1 MPVLKRS
8 GLTLFIRFA
17 FLLLLSCGLSADIR
31 LIGADPSG
39 SDDVAVPPWDGGFPK
54 KDREGSHHINPY
66 ADERPLF
73 IINSENYLQHKDR
86 LSAGLIALLKQY
98 PDTFSIP
105 VYPSHRSANYPN
117 WFYETMRKNHSDVAL
132 LENGNAIRNPIA
144 GVNFPNPKSGLE
156 AIWNHLARWRG
167 IYVSRQVT
175 EAIVYDDGKRRA
187 FRAMQS
193 ASLELFRPSQEAIT
207 DKSALLYYYSKIL
220 EPVNLSGGALL
231 VVDYLNQHKYPRQ
244 TWSYDASQRRV
255 KRIPHVTHDSA
266 ALMVEGLRT
275 ADDTDMFNG
284 SPERYDWDL
293 VGKRIM
299 YIPYNSYEFT
309 SPAVSYD
316 DLLTRYHPNPKY
328 TRFEAH
334 RVWEVVATLK
344 SDAYHVYKKRVF
356 YIDEDSWSIAI
367 ADQYDRHGKIW
378 RISMAHLKNYYEVP
392 LIFSTSEV
400 YLDLKSKYYNV
411 AGLTNE
417 EKSSGDFSDTPPPK
431 SYFSPAGLRSRLT
444 R

>member
-1 MPVLKRS
+1 MKSLNHS
-8 GLTLFIRFA
+8 GLAAWLPFFI
-17 FLLLLSCGLSADIR
+17 LLLFGSHSLADIR
-31 LIGADPSG
+31 LIGADSAASKDG
-39 SDDVAVPPWDGGFPK
+39 TVPVWQGGLPQK
-54 KDREGSHHINPY
+54 NREGSHHTNPY
-66 ADERPLF
+66 ADESPLF
-73 IINSENYLQHKDR
+73 VIDSENYLPHKDR
-86 LSAGLIALLKQY
+86 LSEGLIAMLKQY
-98 PDTFSIP
+98 PDTFRIP
-105 VYPSHRSANYPN
+105 VYPSHRSANYPE
-117 WFYETMRKNHSDVAL
+117 WFYETMRQKHSDVSL
-132 LENGNAIRNPIA
+132 SENGNAIRNPIA
-144 GVNFPNPKSGLE
+144 GVNFPKPENGLE

-175 EAIVYDDGKRRA
+175 EAIVYDDGNRRA

-193 ASLELFRPSQEAIT
+193 ASLELFRPNQEAIT
-207 DKSALLYYYSKIL
+207 DKSVLLYYYSAIL

-231 VVDYLNQHKYPRQ
+231 VVDYLNQHKFPRQ
-244 TWSYDASQRRV
+244 TWSYDASQRRI
-255 KRIPHVTHDSA
+255 KRVPHVTHDSA

-284 SPERYDWDL
+284 SPERFDWHL
-293 VGKRIM
+293 VGKKIM

-328 TRFEAH
+328 TRYEAH

-344 SDAYHVYKKRVF
+344 PDAYHVYQKRVF

-367 ADQYDRHGKIW
+367 ADQYDRQGKIW

-392 LIFSTSEV
+392 LVFSTSEV

-417 EKSSGDFSDTPPPK
+417 EKSSGDYSDNPPPK
-431 SYFSPAGLRSRLT
+431 SYFSPAGMRSRLT